1 MQAPIAKK
9 VPTTLTAHQHDRQ
22 DDYYWMNQRE
32 DPEVIAHLE
41 AENAYFE
48 ARTQVQSELRETLFQ
63 EIKGRIKED
72 DSSVPYVKDGY
83 EYQTKFETGDQYPR
97 FLRRKLDEAEA
108 QLMLNVNEMAE
119 PYDFYNVG
127 GLNVSDDNRYLA
139 YGEDTISRRIY
150 TIHIKDLLTGQ
161 NLPDQI
167 PNTTGGSVWSACG
180 EYLFYSVKD
189 EALRPYKI
197 MRHRIGTAP
206 QDDAVIYE
214 ETDETFRAFV
224 GRSKSKKWIVVG
236 SAQTVSTEY
245 HLLRADD
252 PLGELRCFQPR
263 ERNLEYSIAHIE
275 DRFYV
280 LTNKDAKNFQL
291 MVTHE
296 DQTGQDNWQTVIPHR
311 SDTLL
316 EDVELFKKFLVLTER
331 TNGLTHLR
339 IMENSAERPIPP
351 PTSSFRV
358 ADTPLVTPDAA
369 QRSPGSATS
378 ASSEIKNRE
387 SRIEN
392 RESYYLPF
400 PDEAYMAYTSV
411 NPEFDTQTLRF
422 GYQSMTTPA
431 STFDYDM
438 VSREKTLLKQQPVLG
453 EFSPSDYVS
462 ERRFS
467 DSRDG
472 TKVPLS
478 IVYHKDTPKDGTAPL
493 LLYAYG
499 SYGHSM
505 DPYFSVA
512 RLSLLNRGF
521 IFVIAHIRGGEE
533 MGRSWYEDGKL
544 LNKKNTFTDFIDAG
558 EWLLANN
565 YTAKENLFAMGGSA
579 GGLLM
584 GAVANMRPDLWAGVV
599 AQVPFV
605 DVVTTMLDDS
615 IPLTT
620 GEYDEWGNPNEKD
633 YYDYILSYS
642 PYDQVEAK
650 DYPNMLVTTGLHDSQ
665 VQYWEPAKWVAK
677 LRELKTDDNELLLHT
692 DMKVGHGG
700 ASGRFDSI
708 KDIARDYAWVINL
721 AEKG

>member
-1 MQAPIAKK
+1 MTPPKAKK
-9 VPTTLTAHQHDRQ
+9 IARTLTAHAHDRI
-22 DDYYWMNQRE
+22 DDYYWLNQRE
-32 DPEVIAHLE
+32 DPEVIAHME

-48 ARTQVQSELRETLFQ
+48 ARTQEQSGLRDTLFA

-72 DSSVPYVKDGY
+72 DSSVPYTKDGY
-83 EYQTKFETGDQYPR
+83 EYQTKYETGDQYPR
-97 FLRRKLDEAEA
+97 YLRRKLDAEA
-108 QLMLNVNEMAE
+108 AELMLNVNEMAA
-119 PYDFYNVG
+119 PHDFYQVG

-139 YGEDTISRRIY
+139 YGEDTISRRVY

-167 PNTTGGSVWSACG
+167 PNTTGGSVWSADG
-180 EYLFYSVKD
+180 QYLFYSVKD

-197 MRHRIGTAP
+197 MRHRLGTAP
-206 QDDAVIYE
+206 QDDAVVYE
-214 ETDETFRAFV
+214 ESDETFRAFV
-224 GRSKSKKWIVVG
+224 GRSKSKKYIVVG

-252 PLGELRCFQPR
+252 PLGHFRCFQPR
-263 ERNLEYSIAHIE
+263 ERDLEYSIAHID

-280 LTNKDAKNFQL
+280 LTNMDAKNFQL
-291 MVTHE
+291 MVTPE
-296 DQTGQDNWQTVIPHR
+296 DATTKNNWTTVIPHR
-311 SDTLL
+311 TDTLL
-316 EDVELFKKFLVLTER
+316 EDVELFKHFLVLSER
-331 TNGLTHLR
+331 TNGLTRLR
-339 IMENSAERPIPP
+339 ILSNVSPLHGAGGERDHYPE
-351 PTSSFRV
+351 F
-358 ADTPLVTPDAA
+358 
-369 QRSPGSATS
+369 
-378 ASSEIKNRE
+378 K
-387 SRIEN
+387 
-392 RESYYLPF
+392 
-400 PDEAYMAYTSV
+400 DEAYMAYTSQ
-411 NPEFDTQTLRF
+411 NPEFDTPTLRF

-431 STFDYDM
+431 STYDYDM
-438 VSREKTLLKQQPVLG
+438 VTREKTLLKQQPVLG
-453 EFSPSDYVS
+453 DFDVADYAS

-467 DSRDG
+467 ESHDG

-478 IVYHKDTPKDGTAPL
+478 IVYKKGTPKDGSAPL

-499 SYGHSM
+499 SYGQSM

-512 RLSLLNRGF
+512 RLSLLDRGF

-533 MGRSWYEDGKL
+533 MGRHWYDDGKL
-544 LNKKNTFTDFIDAG
+544 LNKKNTFTDFINAA
-558 EWLLANN
+558 EWLIAND
-565 YTAKENLFAMGGSA
+565 YTRKEKLFAMGGSA

-620 GEYDEWGNPNEKD
+620 GEYDEWGNPNVKE

-650 DYPNMLVTTGLHDSQ
+650 AYPNMLVTTGLHDSQ

-700 ASGRFDSI
+700 ASGRFDAI
-708 KDIARDYAWVINL
+708 KDVARDYAWVLSKVIS
-721 AEKG
+721 

>member
-9 VPTTLTAHQHDRQ
+9 VPKTLSAHQHDRQ
-22 DDYYWMNQRE
+22 DNYYWMNQRE

-97 FLRRKLDEAEA
+97 FLR
-108 QLMLNVNEMAE
+108 
-119 PYDFYNVG
+119 
-127 GLNVSDDNRYLA
+127 
-139 YGEDTISRRIY
+139 IY

-214 ETDETFRAFV
+214 EADETFRAFV

-245 HLLRADD
+245 HLLRADA
-252 PLGELRCFQPR
+252 PLGDLRCFQPR
-263 ERNLEYSIAHIE
+263 ERNLEYSIAHID

-280 LTNKDAKNFQL
+280 LTNKDAQNFQL

-296 DQTGQDNWQTVIPHR
+296 DQTSKENWQTVIPHR
-311 SDTLL
+311 TDTLL
-316 EDVELFKKFLVLTER
+316 EDVDLFKNFLVLSER

-339 IMENSAERPIPP
+339 VISNNLPEANQTA
-351 PTSSFRV
+351 
-358 ADTPLVTPDAA
+358 PLPRGEGVSDH
-369 QRSPGSATS
+369 
-378 ASSEIKNRE
+378 
-387 SRIEN
+387 
-392 RESYYLPF
+392 YLDF

-411 NPEFDTQTLRF
+411 NPEFETETLRF

-431 STFDYDM
+431 STYDYNM
-438 VSREKTLLKQQPVLG
+438 VTREKTLLKQQPVLG
-453 EFSPSDYVS
+453 EFSPQDYIG

-467 DSRDG
+467 ESRDG

-478 IVYHKDTPKDGTAPL
+478 IVYHKDTPKDGSAPL

-521 IFVIAHIRGGEE
+521 IFVVAHIRGGEE

-544 LNKKNTFTDFIDAG
+544 LKKKNTFTDFIDAG

-565 YTAKENLFAMGGSA
+565 YTAKESLFAMGGSA

-584 GAVANMRPDLWAGVV
+584 WKPK
-599 AQVPFV
+599 
-605 DVVTTMLDDS
+605 TTPTCSSLPACTIVRCS
-615 IPLTT
+615 T
-620 GEYDEWGNPNEKD
+620 GSPQNGSPN
-633 YYDYILSYS
+633 S
-642 PYDQVEAK
+642 
-650 DYPNMLVTTGLHDSQ
+650 
-665 VQYWEPAKWVAK
+665 
-677 LRELKTDDNELLLHT
+677 
-692 DMKVGHGG
+692 
-700 ASGRFDSI
+700 AS
-708 KDIARDYAWVINL
+708 
-721 AEKG
+721 

>member
-9 VPTTLTAHQHDRQ
+9 VPKTLTAHQHDRQ
-22 DDYYWMNQRE
+22 DNYYWMNQRE

-83 EYQTKFETGDQYPR
+83 EYQTRFETGDQYPR
-97 FLRRKLDEAEA
+97 FLRRKLDEAEP

-139 YGEDTISRRIY
+139 YGEDTVSRRIY

-214 ETDETFRAFV
+214 EADETFRAFV

-245 HLLRADD
+245 HLLRADA
-252 PLGELRCFQPR
+252 PLGDLRCFQPR
-263 ERNLEYSIAHIE
+263 ERNLEYSIAHID

-280 LTNKDAKNFQL
+280 LTNKDAQNFQL

-296 DQTGQDNWQTVIPHR
+296 DQTSKENWQTVIPHR
-311 SDTLL
+311 TDTLL
-316 EDVELFKKFLVLTER
+316 EDVDLFKNFLVLSER

-339 IMENSAERPIPP
+339 VISNNLPEANQTA
-351 PTSSFRV
+351 
-358 ADTPLVTPDAA
+358 PLPRGEGVSDH
-369 QRSPGSATS
+369 
-378 ASSEIKNRE
+378 
-387 SRIEN
+387 
-392 RESYYLPF
+392 YLDF

-411 NPEFDTQTLRF
+411 NPEFETETLRF

-431 STFDYDM
+431 STYDYNM
-438 VSREKTLLKQQPVLG
+438 VTREKTLLKQQPVLG
-453 EFSPSDYVS
+453 EFSPQDYIG

-467 DSRDG
+467 ESRDG

-478 IVYHKDTPKDGTAPL
+478 IVYHKDTPKDGSAPL

-521 IFVIAHIRGGEE
+521 IFVVAHIRGGEE

-544 LNKKNTFTDFIDAG
+544 LKKKNTFTDFIDAG

-565 YTAKENLFAMGGSA
+565 YTAKESLFAMGGSA

-584 GAVANMRPDLWAGVV
+584 GAVANMRPGLWAGVV

-620 GEYDEWGNPNEKD
+620 GEYDEWGNPNEKE
-633 YYDYILSYS
+633 YYNYILSYS

-677 LRELKTDDNELLLHT
+677 LRELKTNDNELLLHT

-708 KDIARDYAWVINL
+708 RDIARDYAWVISL
-721 AEKG
+721 AGKG